1 MVPPRAER
9 GSPGARTPAVTVRGK
24 EPPVKHLRTARG
36 ALALAAAA
44 LLLTACAGDDAE
56 PSGGSTPD
64 TGGETTESISVGIS
78 QIVAHPSLDAARDGF
93 KAALADAG
101 YDVDYDEQN
110 AQGDQSVAASIA
122 GKFASDDLDLI
133 LAIATPTAISVAQ
146 AVTDVPVLFTAVTD
160 PEGAA
165 LVESAD
171 APGGNVTGTS
181 DAVPVD
187 GLLELVTRI
196 APDAETVGI
205 VYNAGEPNAVT
216 QVEWAEEAA
225 ADLGLT
231 IELATADTSA
241 AVQQAADSLDV
252 DAFFVITDN
261 TVVSALETLIQVAED
276 KDIPVIASEGDSV
289 ARGAIATIG
298 IDYYALG
305 YQTGEMAVR
314 ILRGEV
320 EPGELAVETQTQLDL
335 YLNTGAA
342 ERMGVTIPED
352 LLAEADPENITE

>member
-1 MVPPRAER
+1 MKLLP
-9 GSPGARTPAVTVRGK
+9 
-24 EPPVKHLRTARG
+24 TARG
-36 ALALAAAA
+36 AVLLAAA
-44 LLLTACAGDDAE
+44 LLLTGCAGSDGDPE
-56 PSGGSTPD
+56 PPGDTPD
-64 TGGETTESISVGIS
+64 GTEAPAESYSVGIS

-101 YDVDYDEQN
+101 LDVTYDEQN

-122 GKFASDDLDLI
+122 GKFASDDLDLV
-133 LAIATPTAISVAQ
+133 LAIATPTAIAVAQ
-146 AVTDVPVLFTAVTD
+146 AITDVPVLFTAVTD
-160 PEGAA
+160 PEGSA
-165 LVESAD
+165 LVESMD
-171 APGGNVTGTS
+171 APGANVTGTS
-181 DAVPVD
+181 DAVSVGD
-187 GLLELVTRI
+187 LLELVTRI

-225 ADLGLT
+225 PDLGLE

-261 TVVSALETLIQVAED
+261 TVVSSLETLIQVAED

-298 IDYYALG
+298 IDYYSLG

-314 ILRGEV
+314 ILRGEA
-320 EPGELAVETQTQLDL
+320 EPADIAVETQTELAL

-342 ERMGVTIPED
+342 ERMGVTIPDD

>member
-1 MVPPRAER
+1 MKHPQPTA
-9 GSPGARTPAVTVRGK
+9 AVT
-24 EPPVKHLRTARG
+24 L
-36 ALALAAAA
+36 LAAA
-44 LLLTACAGDDAE
+44 LLLTACSGNSDDAE
-56 PSGGSTPD
+56 TSTEGSTAG
-64 TGGETTESISVGIS
+64 TKVSIGIS
-78 QIVAHPSLDAARDGF
+78 QIVTHPSLDASRDGF

-110 AQGDQSVAASIA
+110 AEGDQSIAASIA
-122 GKFASDDLDLI
+122 GTFASEDLDLI
-133 LAIATPTAISVAQ
+133 LAIATPTALSMAQ
-146 AVTDVPVLFTAVTD
+146 AISDVPVLFTAVTD

-165 LVESAD
+165 LVDSMD

-181 DAVPVD
+181 DAVPVKD
-187 GLLELVTRI
+187 LLELVTKV
-196 APDAETVGI
+196 APDATSVGI

-216 QVEWAEEAA
+216 QVDWAKEAA
-225 ADLGLT
+225 ADLDLE
-231 IELATADTSA
+231 IKLATADTSS

-298 IDYYALG
+298 IDYYQLG
-305 YQTGEMAVR
+305 YQTGEMAVK
-314 ILRGEV
+314 ILTGEAD
-320 EPGELAVETQTQLDL
+320 PAAMPVETQSDLAL

-342 ERMGVTIPED
+342 ERMGVTIPDD
-352 LLAEADPENITE
+352 LLAEADPENVTE

>member
-1 MVPPRAER
+1 MKLHRSAT
-9 GSPGARTPAVTVRGK
+9 RTT
-24 EPPVKHLRTARG
+24 L
-36 ALALAAAA
+36 LAAALAPA
-44 LLLTACAGDDAE
+44 LLLAACSGSDDDTAEAETPATDDGGDAAE
-56 PSGGSTPD
+56 
-64 TGGETTESISVGIS
+64 GESVSIGIS
-78 QIVAHPSLDAARDGF
+78 QIVSHPSLDAARDGF

-101 YDVDYDEQN
+101 YDVDWMEQN

-122 GKFASDDLDLI
+122 GTFASEDLDMV
-133 LAIATPTAISVAQ
+133 LAIATPTAIAAAQ
-146 AVTDVPVLFTAVTD
+146 AITDIPVLFTAVTD
-160 PEGAA
+160 PVGSA
-165 LVESAD
+165 LVESMD

-181 DAVPVD
+181 DAVDVAD
-187 GLLELVTRI
+187 LLELVTRI
-196 APDAETVGI
+196 SPDAETVGI

-225 ADLGLT
+225 DELGLT
-231 IELATADTSA
+231 IELATADTSG

-276 KDIPVIASEGDSV
+276 KGIPVIASEGDSV

-298 IDYYALG
+298 IDYYSLG

-314 ILRGEV
+314 ILSGEADAATTPV
-320 EPGELAVETQTQLDL
+320 EVQTDLAL

-342 ERMGVTIPED
+342 ERMGVTIPDD

>member
-1 MVPPRAER
+1 M
-9 GSPGARTPAVTVRGK
+9 
-24 EPPVKHLRTARG
+24 KHLRSARG
-36 ALALAAAA
+36 ATVLAAAA
-44 LLLTACAGDDAE
+44 LLLAACAGD
-56 PSGGSTPD
+56 GGTPED
-64 TGGETTESISVGIS
+64 EATAGGESGSEAGEAITVGIT
-78 QIVAHPSLDAARDGF
+78 QIVAHPSLDAAREGF

-101 YDVDYDEQN
+101 YDVTYDEQN

-122 GKFASDDLDLI
+122 GKFANDDLDLI
-133 LAIATPTAISVAQ
+133 LAIATPTAIAVAQ

-160 PEGAA
+160 PVGAA
-165 LVESAD
+165 LVDSME
-171 APGGNVTGTS
+171 APGGNVTGTA
-181 DAVPVD
+181 DAVPVS
-187 GLLELVTRI
+187 GLLELVTKI

-216 QVEWAEEAA
+216 QVEWAQEAA

-276 KDIPVIASEGDSV
+276 KQIPVIASEGDSV

-298 IDYYALG
+298 IDYYELG
-305 YQTGEMAVR
+305 YQTGQMAVR

-320 EPGELAVETQTQLDL
+320 EPAELAVETQSRLAL
-335 YLNTGAA
+335 HLNLGAA
-342 ERMGVTIPED
+342 ERMGVTIPQELID
-352 LLAEADPENITE
+352 EADPENITE

>member
-1 MVPPRAER
+1 MKLHRSAT
-9 GSPGARTPAVTVRGK
+9 RTT
-24 EPPVKHLRTARG
+24 L
-36 ALALAAAA
+36 LAAALAPA
-44 LLLTACAGDDAE
+44 LLLAACSGSDDDTAGAETPATDHGGDAAAE
-56 PSGGSTPD
+56 
-64 TGGETTESISVGIS
+64 GESVSIGIS
-78 QIVAHPSLDAARDGF
+78 QIVSHPSLDAARDGF

-101 YDVDYDEQN
+101 YDVDWMEQN

-122 GKFASDDLDLI
+122 GTFASEDLDMV
-133 LAIATPTAISVAQ
+133 LAIATPTAIAAAQ
-146 AVTDVPVLFTAVTD
+146 AITDIPVLFTAVTD
-160 PEGAA
+160 PVGSA
-165 LVESAD
+165 LVESMD

-181 DAVPVD
+181 DAVDVAD
-187 GLLELVTRI
+187 LLELVTRI
-196 APDAETVGI
+196 SPDAETVGI

-225 ADLGLT
+225 DELGLT
-231 IELATADTSA
+231 IELATADTSG

-276 KDIPVIASEGDSV
+276 KSIPVIASEGDSV

-298 IDYYALG
+298 IDYYSLG

-314 ILRGEV
+314 LLSGEADAATTPV
-320 EPGELAVETQTQLDL
+320 EVQTDLAL

-342 ERMGVTIPED
+342 ERMGVTIPDD
-352 LLAEADPENITE
+352 LLAEAGPENITE